1 MRPNAREL
9 EAKATRIGLFIN
21 LGGPFALALA
31 AILLVESGTIRPS
44 MNFVETPLIFYVLGA
59 VAIME
64 LAAGHFVR
72 KALFAPSKAREVMG
86 DARKAEQWVVRSS
99 IVLFALGASPM
110 FYGVVV
116 FTLGGEMTQLA
127 FFGILTLAGYRLLR
141 PSASF
146 LEETFTAAER
156 PGSPN

>member
-1 MRPNAREL
+1 MRPNLGEL

-21 LGGPFALALA
+21 LGGPFAIALV
-31 AILLVESGTIRPS
+31 AILLMETGTIRPS
-44 MNFVETPLIFYVLGA
+44 MNFVESPLIFYVLGA

-64 LAAGHFVR
+64 LGAGHFVR
-72 KALFAPSKAREVMG
+72 KALFAPSKAREVMA
-86 DARKAEQWVVRSS
+86 DALKTEQWVVRSS

-116 FTLGGEMTQLA
+116 YILGGETTQLA

-141 PSASF
+141 PSTSF
-146 LEETFTAAER
+146 LEDIFTAAER
-156 PGSPN
+156 PQSPN